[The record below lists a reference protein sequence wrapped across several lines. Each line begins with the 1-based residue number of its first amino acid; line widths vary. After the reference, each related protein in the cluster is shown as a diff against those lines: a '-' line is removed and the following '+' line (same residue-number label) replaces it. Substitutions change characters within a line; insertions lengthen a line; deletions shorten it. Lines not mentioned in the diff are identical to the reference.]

1 MESELRLIYHFN
13 IFSLPKQVDKQKSL
27 DDLGVWYNLYFFV
40 RTVDRQNTT
49 SYTPYN
55 SIKQLRRTLKV
66 VLFGY
71 RYAIGSKWVRHDEA
85 IEMPKDCHAKTD
97 RKKAVGID
105 RKTKAEAEDL

>member
-13 IFSLPKQVDKQKSL
+13 IFSLPRQVDRQKSL
-27 DDLGVWYNLYFFV
+27 VNLGVWYNLYFFV

-49 SYTPYN
+49 SYNPYN

-71 RYAIGSKWVRHDEA
+71 RYAMAEQYLWSREARAGKLEPGS
-85 IEMPKDCHAKTD
+85 
-97 RKKAVGID
+97 
-105 RKTKAEAEDL
+105 

>member
-1 MESELRLIYHFN
+1 
-13 IFSLPKQVDKQKSL
+13 
-27 DDLGVWYNLYFFV
+27 
-40 RTVDRQNTT
+40 
-49 SYTPYN
+49 
-55 SIKQLRRTLKV
+55 LKV